1 MEKKRGKRKNRI
13 KKKEEKQ
20 ARKPCPTKAGPF
32 PLKRSSSLYV
42 LRYSECKGLQDRG
55 QRIWPANTEITRI
68 AGSRSD

>member
-32 PLKRSSSLYV
+32 PLKRSSSLYDTPL
-42 LRYSECKGLQDRG
+42 LRV
-55 QRIWPANTEITRI
+55 
-68 AGSRSD
+68 